1 MNRTLVAAALILV
14 AAGAA
19 AWLWW
24 HQQTPTQPP
33 AVVQPPAPVAAAT
46 PSPPAIQ
53 HPVEDAPLASEAA
66 PAQPVP
72 LDHSDVAMRDA
83 LGALFSGGTLP
94 AFFHPDRI
102 VRNFVATVDALPR
115 ESVSPTIIPVDPAAG
130 GLIVDSSEGATTI
143 GAANSLRYALYVRAL
158 QAMDLKRVAGVYLQ
172 YYPLFQQAY
181 RELGYPNGYFNDRLV
196 SVIDLL
202 LATPDVQ
209 APVALEQPKVVYVF
223 ADPAL
228 QALPA
233 GQKILLRMGPAN
245 ATIVKA
251 RLRELRGY
259 LVRTPPPR

>member
-1 MNRTLVAAALILV
+1 MNRTLVAAALILA

-19 AWLWW
+19 AWFWW
-24 HQQTPTQPP
+24 HQQTPPQPP
-33 AVVQPPAPVAAAT
+33 AVVQAPAPVATEAT
-46 PSPPAIQ
+46 PPPLIQ
-53 HPVEDAPLASEAA
+53 HPVEDAPLATDATT
-66 PAQPVP
+66 AQPVP

-94 AFFHPDRI
+94 AFFHADRI

-115 ESVSPTIIPVDPAAG
+115 ESVSPTIIPIDPASG
-130 GLIVDSSEGATTI
+130 SLIVDSTAGATTI
-143 GAANSLRYALYVRAL
+143 GAGNALRYALYVRAL

-172 YYPLFQQAY
+172 DYPLFQQAY

-233 GQKILLRMGPAN
+233 GQKILLRMGTPN

-251 RLRELRGY
+251 RLRELRSY
-259 LVRTPPPR
+259 IVRTPPPR